1 MNRIELDTEEIELI
15 KSLVMQADPFD
26 TVGIAEK
33 KVNHIEQKIISLEA
47 DLAIAQ
53 ERLKNVSK
61 RDALVKILI
70 EKLG

>member
-33 KVNHIEQKIISLEA
+33 KVNHIEQNIISLEA
-47 DLAIAQ
+47 KIWNTNTNAITATTPKQ
-53 ERLKNVSK
+53 
-61 RDALVKILI
+61 
-70 EKLG
+70 